1 MRSPSSCLISL
12 SLVALLSGGG
22 LSAGARPSE
31 GASVPPGGP
40 REPGALRAV
49 APDRL
54 AGNDHGFERG
64 LGETRETLLLAEEG
78 EETRISY
85 LRGEELVLTSR
96 YRRGPAG
103 GFEASLA
110 VGEDTLG
117 LFVMTDLRGG
127 PERLLLDLNGAAG
140 ELAPEELEALA
151 EEVSAGGSPLPS
163 PLARPDAGALRDP
176 AGFRLALGRYGDLL
190 DEVHRLAREGSL
202 PGAPPEAM
210 TCCVWKCFLCAG
222 SIFVYV
228 KTVGT
233 LVVGCGPGAVI
244 TLGGSCFMA
253 ILEHMYTSGLMVG
266 ACSRCLKC
274 VEGCLEPTPVSG
286 RAGL

>member
-1 MRSPSSCLISL
+1 MRSSSSCLISL
-12 SLVALLSGGG
+12 TLVALLSGGG
-22 LSAGARPSE
+22 PPVGASPSE
-31 GASVPPGGP
+31 GFSLPPGGP
-40 REPGALRAV
+40 LEPGALRAV
-49 APDRL
+49 DPDRL
-54 AGNDHGFERG
+54 AGHDFGFERG
-64 LGETRETLLLAEEG
+64 LGEAREALLLAEEG

-96 YRRGPAG
+96 YRWGPAG
-103 GFEASLA
+103 GIEASLA

-140 ELAPEELEALA
+140 ELVPDELEALA
-151 EEVSAGGSPLPS
+151 EEVSAGGPPLPS

-176 AGFRLALGRYGDLL
+176 AAFRLALGRYGDFL

-202 PGAPPEAM
+202 PGAPPEVM
-210 TCCVWKCFLCAG
+210 TCCLWKCFLCAG

-228 KTVGT
+228 KTVGS
-233 LVVGCGPGAVI
+233 LAVGCGPGVVI
-244 TLGGSCFMA
+244 TLGGSCFLA
-253 ILEHMYTSGLMVG
+253 ILEHMYTSGMMVG

-274 VEGCLEPTPVSG
+274 VEGCFEPTPVSSRPG
-286 RAGL
+286 A